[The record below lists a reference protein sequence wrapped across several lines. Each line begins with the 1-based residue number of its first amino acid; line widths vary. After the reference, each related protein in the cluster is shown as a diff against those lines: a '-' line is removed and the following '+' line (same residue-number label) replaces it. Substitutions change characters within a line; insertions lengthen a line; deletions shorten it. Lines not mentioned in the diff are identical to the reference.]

1 MYLHL
6 NFWIATFQVCMD
18 IIGGVPT
25 SYDKCLISWTLVW
38 NFIWICMYDI
48 ILSKTHKWLSVCTAL
63 LHIMLCGEW
72 IYLQDCCWFSDTY
85 GLFNFLIPGTSF
97 YSAIESSSWLV
108 SVYEEMVLTVFV
120 YLCLIYYS
128 SFQPWDANNNNNN
141 NKQSLSPNHLGS
153 ARWILFRL
161 STQSNAKSPYIP
173 QSFMSFRIADVRST
187 PSRSL
192 IKTNII
198 ILPNHQGAYVV
209 QPRDVTHLKLHGPLL
224 TFNVEPLLLRKTLIL
239 RQVM

>member
-1 MYLHL
+1 MVIVVPCLWCSSFTFSSYYLHL

-48 ILSKTHKWLSVCTAL
+48 ILSKTHNWLSVCTAL

-108 SVYEEMVLTVFV
+108 SVYEEMVLTVV
-120 YLCLIYYS
+120 CI
-128 SFQPWDANNNNNN
+128 
-141 NKQSLSPNHLGS
+141 
-153 ARWILFRL
+153 
-161 STQSNAKSPYIP
+161 
-173 QSFMSFRIADVRST
+173 
-187 PSRSL
+187 
-192 IKTNII
+192 
-198 ILPNHQGAYVV
+198 
-209 QPRDVTHLKLHGPLL
+209 PLL
-224 TFNVEPLLLRKTLIL
+224 NLLFELPALGCK
-239 RQVM
+239 QQQ